1 MLVFHTQ
8 LCDLLGIRY
17 PIIQGALGGISGGP
31 QLAAAVSNVGGLG
44 VLASFNLTD
53 KQLRDE
59 IARTR
64 DLTDKPFGLN
74 IFAVNAAFVKRVAK
88 VIVEEGVTIVTTGR
102 GDPRQPVVS
111 LLKERGITVL
121 PVVPT
126 VRHAVRMEAEGA
138 DAVIASGTEAGGH
151 VGAVCSLPLIP
162 QVVDAVSI
170 PVVTAGGI
178 GDARGLVAA
187 LALGAC
193 GVQLGTRFLA
203 TRESGA
209 SLPQKQ
215 RILEASEEDTMPTLI
230 FTGKNVRVIM
240 SPELEEWVR
249 KQRGGASP
257 QELEA
262 LVSQIRQGRRD
273 SPGVNTTAGQIVG
286 MIKDI
291 ESAGDL
297 VGKVIDEATA
307 ICQRLNSL
315 ASPG

>member
-1 MLVFHTQ
+1 VFRTQ
-8 LCDLLGIRY
+8 LCDILGIRY
-17 PIIQGALGGISGGP
+17 PIIQGALGGIPGGP
-31 QLAAAVSNVGGLG
+31 QLAAAVSNAGGLG

-53 KQLRDE
+53 RQLRQE
-59 IARTR
+59 VARTR

-102 GDPRQPVVS
+102 GDPREPIVS
-111 LLKERGITVL
+111 LLKEHGITVL

-138 DAVIASGTEAGGH
+138 DAVIASGMEAGGH
-151 VGAVCSLPLIP
+151 VGTVCSLPLIP

-170 PVVTAGGI
+170 PVVAAGGI

-203 TRESGA
+203 THESGV
-209 SLPQKQ
+209 SLSQQQ
-215 RILEASEEDTMPTLI
+215 RILEAREEDTMPTPI
-230 FTGKNVRVIM
+230 FTGRNVRVIR
-240 SPELEEWVR
+240 SPELDEWAR
-249 KQRGGASP
+249 MQREGTTP

-262 LVSQIRQGRRD
+262 LASQIRQGRRGD
-273 SPGVNTTAGQIVG
+273 PGANATAGQIAG

-297 VGKVIDEATA
+297 VGKMIDDATS
-307 ICQRLNSL
+307 ICRRLDSL
-315 ASPG
+315 AANA